1 MEGPPSHPLP
11 SYTSID
17 LEHELA
23 DIFATNLNPHIRD
36 PDMSDFYST
45 RMGKSKKGIMKTPP
59 TPIYPLPEEIP
70 SWDNKSM
77 TRSFFSS
84 RTPFLL
90 IALFFFTIPLLILF
104 FFLLLSPSIHPII

>member
-1 MEGPPSHPLP
+1 MDEFFPSLLNNRFNPSYRYKMEGPPSHPLP

-59 TPIYPLPEEIP
+59 TPIYPLPEK
-70 SWDNKSM
+70 NY
-77 TRSFFSS
+77 
-84 RTPFLL
+84 
-90 IALFFFTIPLLILF
+90 
-104 FFLLLSPSIHPII
+104 II